1 MGDGI
6 ERVLGLTAYDA
17 RGAKVGAIMALHS
30 CAASGA
36 IEWATVVRGVAKS
49 SQALVPLVG
58 ARIAEDGVHLAV
70 LRGLVRRAPTVTID
84 GALPPPDQDRLE
96 AHYGLRRTTRK
107 PVETTSARVVV
118 RHSSGTAYQPLGT
131 RRHRERPAGR
141 PRRRRPEREAH
152 HRGIEMFRPDR
163 RRGRPLVERLLRLLG
178 RMRAGLQRFASKARQ
193 DQLPKSAPG

>member
-6 ERVLGLTAYDA
+6 ERVLGQTAYDA

-30 CAASGA
+30 CAVSGA

-70 LRGLVRRAPTVTID
+70 LRRLVRRAPTVAID
-84 GALPPPDQDRLE
+84 GPLPPSDQDRLE

-107 PVETTSARVVV
+107 GVETESARVVV

-141 PRRRRPEREAH
+141 PRLRRHEREAP
-152 HRGIEMFRPDR
+152 HRGIEVLGPDR
-163 RRGRPLVERLLRLLG
+163 HRNRPLFERLLRLLG
-178 RMRAGLQRFASKARQ
+178 WIRAGLRR
-193 DQLPKSAPG
+193 LP